1 MMASSS
7 EDGNTFLWETTGWS
21 LVNNLQTKGSND
33 LSYSIDNL
41 VLAVG
46 GEGIEFWDATSGN
59 LMTEIPGSPGAQT
72 KLAVSTDG
80 KILAAASTDGSIR
93 LFGITR

>member
-7 EDGNTFLWETTGWS
+7 EDGNTYIWETNGWS
-21 LVNNLQTKGSND
+21 LMKNLQTKGSND
-33 LSYSIDNL
+33 LAFSADNL

-46 GEGIEFWDATSGN
+46 GEGIEFWNTSSGN
-59 LMTEIPGSPGAQT
+59 LMTEIPGTPGAQT
-72 KLAVSTDG
+72 KLAVSSDG
-80 KILAAASTDGSIR
+80 KILAAASTDGTIR